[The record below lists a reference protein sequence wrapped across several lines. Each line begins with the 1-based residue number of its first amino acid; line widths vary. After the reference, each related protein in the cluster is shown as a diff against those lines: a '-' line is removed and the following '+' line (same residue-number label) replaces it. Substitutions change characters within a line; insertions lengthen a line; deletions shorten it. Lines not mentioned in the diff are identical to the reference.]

1 MRLQTRLENRSGKKV
16 CRLAD
21 SLSLGPLDRHP
32 L

>member
-16 CRLAD
+16 CRLED
-21 SLSLGPLDRHP
+21 SLSLGPLGCRP